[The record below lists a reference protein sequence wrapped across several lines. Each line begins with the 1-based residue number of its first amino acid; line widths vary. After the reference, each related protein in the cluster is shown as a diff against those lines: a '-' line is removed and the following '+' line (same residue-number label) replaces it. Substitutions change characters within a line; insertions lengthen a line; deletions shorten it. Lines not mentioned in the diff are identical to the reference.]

1 MDDINKYT
9 LKLIKRKSYF
19 ISEIRLKLLNKYS
32 EEQVNKKIKELI
44 SLDILNDKTLLYL
57 KVANLI
63 NNKLYG
69 KNYIINYFNNKNISY
84 NLIKYTLDRFDE
96 DIFLNNKKL
105 IVSRLLEKNK
115 TEEEIEKYL
124 EYKGY

>member
-69 KNYIINYFNNKNISY
+69 KNYIINYFSNKNISY

>member
-1 MDDINKYT
+1 MDDINRYT

-44 SLDILNDKTLLYL
+44 SLDVLNDKTLLYL
-57 KVANLI
+57 KISNLI

-69 KNYIINYFNNKNISY
+69 KNYIISYFSNKNISY

-96 DIFLNNKKL
+96 DIFLNNKRL

-115 TEEEIEKYL
+115 TEEEVEKYL